1 MSNVNKGIKI
11 FAWIT
16 GGLILIL
23 ACLFIPVMKSY
34 LYDPV
39 ITEQTVCYV
48 YPKWNDAQLDSA
60 LHSVIPDENSIP
72 RIKRLLSFYKFDP
85 DVRVGAYRLHA
96 GMTARQMAL
105 KLSRGSQSPIRVT
118 FNNVRTLEQLAERV
132 SEQLFFSKEE
142 LLALLYNDS
151 VCADLGFTKATLP
164 ALFLPDTYEFY
175 WTVTPESFYRR

>member
-48 YPKWNDAQLDSA
+48 DPKDRK
-60 LHSVIPDENSIP
+60 SV
-72 RIKRLLSFYKFDP
+72 
-85 DVRVGAYRLHA
+85 V
-96 GMTARQMAL
+96 
-105 KLSRGSQSPIRVT
+105 
-118 FNNVRTLEQLAERV
+118 
-132 SEQLFFSKEE
+132 
-142 LLALLYNDS
+142 
-151 VCADLGFTKATLP
+151 
-164 ALFLPDTYEFY
+164 
-175 WTVTPESFYRR
+175 

>member
-48 YPKWNDAQLDSA
+48 YPKWNDVQLDSA
-60 LHSVIPDENSIP
+60 LHSVIPDEKSIP
-72 RIKRLLSFYKFDP
+72 RVKRLLSFYKFDP
-85 DVRVGAYRLHA
+85 NVRVGAYRLHA

-118 FNNVRTLEQLAERV
+118 FNNVRTRTIGRKGIGAVVFFERGV
-132 SEQLFFSKEE
+132 
-142 LLALLYNDS
+142 
-151 VCADLGFTKATLP
+151 VGFA
-164 ALFLPDTYEFY
+164 
-175 WTVTPESFYRR
+175 VQR

>member
-60 LHSVIPDENSIP
+60 LHSVIPDEKSIP
-72 RIKRLLSFYKFDP
+72 RVKRLLSFYKFDP

-105 KLSRGSQSPIRVT
+105 KLSRGSQSPYELHLIT
-118 FNNVRTLEQLAERV
+118 YALSNNWPKGYRSSCFFRKRSCWLCCTTIVFVRI
-132 SEQLFFSKEE
+132 
-142 LLALLYNDS
+142 
-151 VCADLGFTKATLP
+151 
-164 ALFLPDTYEFY
+164 
-175 WTVTPESFYRR
+175 

>member
-1 MSNVNKGIKI
+1 M
-11 FAWIT
+11 
-16 GGLILIL
+16 IL

-48 YPKWNDAQLDSA
+48 DPKWNDAQLDSA

-164 ALFLPDTYEFY
+164 ALFLPDTWVLPAQYP
-175 WTVTPESFYRR
+175 TL

>member
-48 YPKWNDAQLDSA
+48 YPKWNDVQLDSA
-60 LHSVIPDENSIP
+60 LHSVIPDEKSIP
-72 RIKRLLSFYKFDP
+72 RVKRLLSFYKFDP
-85 DVRVGAYRLHA
+85 SCRYDSSANGFEIVG
-96 GMTARQMAL
+96 G
-105 KLSRGSQSPIRVT
+105 KPISRTSYI
-118 FNNVRTLEQLAERV
+118 
-132 SEQLFFSKEE
+132 
-142 LLALLYNDS
+142 
-151 VCADLGFTKATLP
+151 
-164 ALFLPDTYEFY
+164 
-175 WTVTPESFYRR
+175 

>member
-60 LHSVIPDENSIP
+60 LHSVIPDEKSIP
-72 RIKRLLSFYKFDP
+72 RVKRLLSFYKFDP
-85 DVRVGAYRLHA
+85 DVRVGAYRLHV

-132 SEQLFFSKEE
+132 SEQLFFSKESCW
-142 LLALLYNDS
+142 LCCTTI
-151 VCADLGFTKATLP
+151 VF
-164 ALFLPDTYEFY
+164 
-175 WTVTPESFYRR
+175 VRI